1 MDEHAEVVAFV
12 DGLASRGKPL
22 SLGPRGGIRAPGA
35 EPHEKAFIRA
45 HRPAV
50 LAELRRPSRASS
62 RPGRSRAEWSAT
74 RAPEPEPVVYAW
86 RGRRVTNDDV
96 VSCLTGLGDQALFD
110 YRSGEL
116 RKSEAFEMTRVWLRA
131 RAELRCW

>member
-1 MDEHAEVVAFV
+1 MSDRADVAAFL
-12 DGLASRGKPL
+12 DRLAARGLTVSV
-22 SLGPRGGIRAPGA
+22 GPRGGLLAPGA
-35 EPHEKAFIRA
+35 ERADRAFIRA
-45 HRPAV
+45 HRAAV
-50 LAELRRPSRASS
+50 LAELRRRSRASS
-62 RPGRSRAEWSAT
+62 RPRRSRAERPAT
-74 RAPEPEPVVYAW
+74 RAQEPEPLVYAW

-116 RKSEAFEMTRVWLRA
+116 AKSEAFEMTRVWLRA